1 VTALRLIDLVLVW
14 LTVPVALLLGAPAL
28 GILVAAA
35 GWTVQRVVALQAE
48 RRAREKEDVRQ
59 ALGLNLAVMF
69 GRLWLLAVIILAVGL
84 AGSREDGVA
93 AAALLL
99 AAFTLAFS
107 ATLLDRSLNR
117 KPTHA

>member
-1 VTALRLIDLVLVW
+1 MTALRYIDLVLVW
-14 LTVPVALLLGAPAL
+14 LTVPVALLLGAPTL
-28 GILVAAA
+28 GILAAA
-35 GWTVQRVVALQAE
+35 IVWTAQRIVALGAE
-48 RRAREKEDVRQ
+48 RRAQAKEDVKQ

-69 GRLWLLAVIILAVGL
+69 GRLWALAVTILVVGL

-99 AAFTLAFS
+99 AAFTLSFA